1 MDLWFSKQNVSTTST
16 TSKTTNQSF
25 SQDTASQPSFAPKTT
40 FPWGEERC
48 GPRPP
53 FAFITLSTAAEA
65 DSLAQEQSI
74 AVAGQVANIRLM
86 SVPSPPFSLKLS
98 FSGALLHRRSAGVTF
113 WEMGHPQSAFGGLGP
128 WNLNKFHPQRF
139 PPVDGLCFRA
149 SLFCKESKLREK
161 L

>member
-1 MDLWFSKQNVSTTST
+1 MDLWFSKQKVSTTST

-40 FPWGEERC
+40 FQWGEERC

-65 DSLAQEQSI
+65 DSLAQEQTI

-113 WEMGHPQSAFGGLGP
+113 WEMGD
-128 WNLNKFHPQRF
+128 
-139 PPVDGLCFRA
+139 PPVSIWRVG
-149 SLFCKESKLREK
+149 SLELKQVPPPTFPTSGWFMFSGFFVL
-161 L
+161 

>member
-40 FPWGEERC
+40 FQWGEERC

-86 SVPSPPFSLKLS
+86 KDNADEEEQAADRTVFLSDLVSGSRAVRKVLS
-98 FSGALLHRRSAGVTF
+98 FC
-113 WEMGHPQSAFGGLGP
+113 
-128 WNLNKFHPQRF
+128 K
-139 PPVDGLCFRA
+139 PPP
-149 SLFCKESKLREK
+149 
-161 L
+161 